1 MGIMRCFIVI
11 CLGLVLAVDGSA
23 RMKRDE
29 CEHLQAD
36 NDKCMNEAYEA
47 YRVAMGKQD
56 GREHFM
62 ARKSCNYMTAVL
74 DTCMDKM
81 VGNCFT
87 QEQVDEQKYPKIV
100 DLMDKLKQTV
110 TEWDPEKCP
119 PFKRYL
125 EQKKAKEDAANPTD
139 PEPAAAP
146 ASGKQQ
152 SEDNKTDDDKTE
164 DNKTDD
170 GAGGGAT
177 TLVASALFSV
187 ILSLFI

>member
-1 MGIMRCFIVI
+1 
-11 CLGLVLAVDGSA
+11 
-23 RMKRDE
+23 
-29 CEHLQAD
+29 
-36 NDKCMNEAYEA
+36 
-47 YRVAMGKQD
+47 
-56 GREHFM
+56 
-62 ARKSCNYMTAVL
+62 MTAVL

-152 SEDNKTDDDKTE
+152 SEDNKTDDDKT
-164 DNKTDD
+164 DD

-187 ILSLFI
+187 ILSL